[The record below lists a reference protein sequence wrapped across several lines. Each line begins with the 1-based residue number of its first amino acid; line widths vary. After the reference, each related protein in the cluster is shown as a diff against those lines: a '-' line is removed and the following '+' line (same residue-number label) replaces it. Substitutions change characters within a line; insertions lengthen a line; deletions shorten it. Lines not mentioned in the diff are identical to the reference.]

1 MADFCKYSDGSVYFE
16 ERELSEISK
25 FLGKKQIIIGFIA
38 NDCGNIQEV
47 QDFVSAVVK
56 INKAKEIWEEKK
68 KGGVEEIG

>member
-1 MADFCKYSDGSVYFE
+1 MVEFCKYSDGSVCFE

-25 FLGKKQIIIGFIA
+25 FLGKKQFLIGFIA
-38 NDCGNIQEV
+38 NDCDNIQEV

-68 KGGVEEIG
+68 EGRVEENG